1 MRTKRGQ
8 APNQRTTLDG
18 SATVGAMPLPDS
30 LTPYETLRG
39 IEATLTFTATQLDEL
54 LGTQPDTALE
64 GMLLSALAAVTGAR
78 ASLADVRLN
87 WDDLCSP
94 EDQQHP
100 QVLAEAL
107 QQAEEAR
114 VASLAGLAKL
124 DEEVELA
131 LVEIDAGEVGIARR
145 RLIAATQRSRARD
158 HRPEV
163 QNHNG

>member
-1 MRTKRGQ
+1 
-8 APNQRTTLDG
+8 
-18 SATVGAMPLPDS
+18 MPLPDS

-39 IEATLTFTATQLDEL
+39 IEATLTFTAIQLDEL
-54 LGTQPDTALE
+54 IGTQPDTALE

-78 ASLADVRLN
+78 ASLADVRH

-107 QQAEEAR
+107 QQA
-114 VASLAGLAKL
+114 
-124 DEEVELA
+124 VELA

-145 RLIAATQRSRARD
+145 RLIAATQRSR
-158 HRPEV
+158 
-163 QNHNG
+163 